1 MKMRPYQERAVRS
14 IGLMLAD
21 NPSTLLT
28 MATGL
33 GKTVCIAHAIREHC
47 KGRAMV
53 LAHREELVNQ
63 NARTIGAVLGEPCDI
78 EMADRHADLGGLM
91 DRARVIVASKDS
103 LHERRLARFDPAEF
117 GMVVVDECFPAGTT
131 IGETPIERLT
141 VGDRVPCADSLGTP
155 TLGTVARLFCRA
167 PSAMVR
173 ITFSSGGSLCCTP
186 EHPIWSDG
194 WKAAGSLQSGE
205 VVSRLTTYGN
215 KHLQRLRQDDRV
227 EKESDSDVLA
237 RVSAESVVGNDG
249 GDQQKV
255 RLRPHEGAEPDEVCV
270 GATAGLGNHASD
282 GTSPDHS
289 RRQRDRTNRAGAED
303 RGGAGLDDWPDC
315 PDRGNKGKRGTL
327 AEPLQDRRG
336 ERGLEGGDR
345 GRWRIAQVAG
355 PSGPGPQEGRLLEVD
370 RVDRVEVLERGRDG
384 TFGGVCPDGLV
395 YNIEVDPHHTYFA
408 NGVLVHNC
416 HHATAASYT
425 RVIDSFGNAKLLG
438 VTATPNRHDGS
449 ALGQVFATSAMIYGI
464 ADGIRDGWLVP
475 IIAYSPIVTGL
486 DLDDVRTV
494 AGDLCE
500 SELAEKLERDRPVH
514 EICTTS
520 IERCGSRRALGFAAS
535 VRQSAMIA
543 DAMNHYHPNC
553 ARHLSGETP
562 RDERAETLAAH
573 RRGEFQ
579 FLWNCGLFL
588 EGYDDPGLGAVIMAR
603 PTKSLPL
610 FTQMV
615 GRGTRPL
622 PGTVDADESHA
633 GAADAGWR
641 TGRIADSE
649 KPNLLLLNFTA
660 NCSRHKLITPAD
672 VLGGAYAD
680 EDREAAAAMIGD
692 GETDVESALERARIE
707 REESGPKALRE
718 EFAKSRTRIVAS
730 ATYLLKEED
739 LFDSAF
745 TPGRERTWLT
755 GAAPTEKQIATLERH
770 GFVRDDIV
778 RLSKNECSKLI
789 GGIVM
794 RVQSGLC
801 TVKQAAALKRRGH
814 KNADTYTFEQA
825 RQALDR
831 LYGARA

>member
-117 GMVVVDECFPAGTT
+117 GMVVVDE
-131 IGETPIERLT
+131 
-141 VGDRVPCADSLGTP
+141 SH
-155 TLGTVARLFCRA
+155 RA
-167 PSAMVR
+167 
-173 ITFSSGGSLCCTP
+173 I
-186 EHPIWSDG
+186 
-194 WKAAGSLQSGE
+194 
-205 VVSRLTTYGN
+205 
-215 KHLQRLRQDDRV
+215 
-227 EKESDSDVLA
+227 
-237 RVSAESVVGNDG
+237 
-249 GDQQKV
+249 
-255 RLRPHEGAEPDEVCV
+255 
-270 GATAGLGNHASD
+270 
-282 GTSPDHS
+282 
-289 RRQRDRTNRAGAED
+289 
-303 RGGAGLDDWPDC
+303 
-315 PDRGNKGKRGTL
+315 
-327 AEPLQDRRG
+327 
-336 ERGLEGGDR
+336 
-345 GRWRIAQVAG
+345 
-355 PSGPGPQEGRLLEVD
+355 
-370 RVDRVEVLERGRDG
+370 
-384 TFGGVCPDGLV
+384 
-395 YNIEVDPHHTYFA
+395 
-408 NGVLVHNC
+408 
-416 HHATAASYT
+416 AASYT
-425 RVIDSFGNAKLLG
+425 RVIDYFRSAKLLG

-692 GETDVESALERARIE
+692 GETDVGSALERARIA
-707 REESGPKALRE
+707 REESGPRALRE
-718 EFAKSRTRIVAS
+718 EFARARARIVAS

-770 GFVRDDIV
+770 GFAREDVV

-789 GGIVM
+789 GGIAM
-794 RVQSGLC
+794 RVQNGLC
-801 TVKQAAALKRRGH
+801 TIKQAAHLKRRGH